1 MTMPFIRVAVR
12 LGHQVNA
19 RNLSSVAQSGVH
31 LTGLLIRQPQ
41 FSTRHAPVL
50 SQFSQHTFYSTT
62 PSGASKPAA
71 SVHPEPAPLED
82 LTVPLRA
89 GTVGSVTPENSL
101 NTMSTPPPPPP
112 AGVVGKAKDYFRKG
126 KEVVIQCKDG
136 VKLLWVNKRITKEL
150 RKAQKEEGY
159 QLTRREF
166 QLVSLT
172 YIYADGSEILGFG
185 GVITKTDTDLKRM
198 IPFGL
203 VFLLATEYIPL
214 IIIFAPQLI
223 PSTCVTPSQ
232 LEGRRKKIHEKRS
245 AMTEKLIRLNRREI
259 TKESLA
265 SYNSFI
271 TISKKYG
278 EGFNYDFIDREHLAS
293 FCRFM
298 GLNGFGPKFMLK
310 KRLDKHMTYLSEDD
324 QLLQK
329 DGIDSMTFAEL
340 QLANEERGMRSLEV
354 SKEHLEKSL
363 AYWLKLSLSKDTT
376 IPPALMVFSRMFLLH
391 STFKSD
397 AGKK

>member
-1 MTMPFIRVAVR
+1 MTGTFIRAATR

-19 RNLSSVAQSGVH
+19 RNLAPMMSRFAQSSV
-31 LTGLLIRQPQ
+31 
-41 FSTRHAPVL
+41 
-50 SQFSQHTFYSTT
+50 YSTT
-62 PSGASKPAA
+62 KPGSSGSNKDDGYVA
-71 SVHPEPAPLED
+71 PAPASMEEISHSHALQ
-82 LTVPLRA
+82 A
-89 GTVGSVTPENSL
+89 GSMDAVAPESNISQ
-101 NTMSTPPPPPP
+101 TTTPPPPPP
-112 AGVVGKAKDYFRKG
+112 TGVVGKAKDFLRKG
-126 KEVVIQCKDG
+126 KEIVIQCKDG
-136 VKLLWVNKRITKEL
+136 VKLLWVNKKIVKDL
-150 RKAQKEEGY
+150 KKAQKENGH

-166 QLVSLT
+166 QL
-172 YIYADGSEILGFG
+172 IH
-185 GVITKTDTDLKRM
+185 KTDIDVKRM

-223 PSTCVTPSQ
+223 PTTCVTPSQ

-245 AMTEKLIRLNRREI
+245 VMTEKLIRLNRREI

-265 SYNSFI
+265 NYNSFM

-278 EGFNYDFIDREHLAS
+278 EAFDYEMIDREHLSS
-293 FCRFM
+293 FCKFM

-310 KRLDKHMTYLSEDD
+310 KRLGKHMDYIRNDD
-324 QLLQK
+324 ELLQQE
-329 DGIDSMTFAEL
+329 GIDGLSFSEL

-363 AYWLKLSLSKDTT
+363 AYWLKLSVSKDSTV
-376 IPPALMVFSRMFLLH
+376 PPALLVFSRMFLLH

-397 AGKK
+397 TKK